1 MTWLQLKTLAFV
13 AVKAETGVHYFIRQG
28 SGILSL
34 KISLFSIK
42 IWYLLS
48 MFSQSVGD
56 VTVKVVYFVRLP
68 FRAHVLR
75 QFSVGPIDFR

>member
-13 AVKAETGVHYFIRQG
+13 AETGVHYFIRQG

-56 VTVKVVYFVRLP
+56 VTVKVVYFERLP
-68 FRAHVLR
+68 FRAHALR